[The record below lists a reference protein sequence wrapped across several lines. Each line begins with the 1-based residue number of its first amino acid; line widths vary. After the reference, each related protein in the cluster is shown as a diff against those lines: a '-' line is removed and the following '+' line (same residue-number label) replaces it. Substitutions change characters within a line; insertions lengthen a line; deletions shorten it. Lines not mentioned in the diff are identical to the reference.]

1 MSGAIRL
8 RLACGWAS
16 LLLALL
22 VGRPACATEVEADST
37 RAVQSGLST
46 GVATLPSAHGAL
58 LRSAVLPGWGQFY
71 NGRPIKGLFF
81 GAASATALTSV
92 VVEHRRIS
100 SAPTPEAH
108 QDRTARRNSRLLYF
122 ALSVALAAIDAYV
135 DAHLA
140 DFGAE
145 RSGLSTGAV
154 MQVEMRRGKAWLR
167 LKAPLP

>member
-1 MSGAIRL
+1 MCGATRL

-22 VGRPACATEVEADST
+22 AGRPAGATEAATDST
-37 RAVQSGLST
+37 RT
-46 GVATLPSAHGAL
+46 DTLPSAHGAL
-58 LRSAVLPGWGQFY
+58 LRSAVLPGWGQYY

-81 GAASATALTSV
+81 GAASATALTAV
-92 VVEHRRIS
+92 VVEHRRIR
-100 SAPTPEAH
+100 SAPTPEEH

-140 DFGAE
+140 DFGTVL
-145 RSGLSTGAV
+145 SGLSIGAE
-154 MQVEMRRGKAWLR
+154 MQVEMRRGNAWLR
-167 LKAPLP
+167 LQATVP